1 MSTKSY
7 AQKSIEARQQ
17 FEAFTNSFLLTGTV
31 KKAGSFITNG
41 ITRFVFT
48 IQRDCNSDNKT
59 EVFYTAGA
67 ESNYLVFLLINA
79 SQVAVGDK
87 VSFFVDINNPETI
100 DFIETIA
107 PSDEE
112 TRELDRT

>member
-1 MSTKSY
+1 MQTNRY
-7 AQKSIEARQQ
+7 AQRNLEARQQ
-17 FEAFTNSFLLTGTV
+17 FESFTSTALLTGTV
-31 KKAGSFITNG
+31 KRAGNLVING
-41 ITRFVFT
+41 ISQFIFT
-48 IQRDCNSDNKT
+48 IQIDGKCDSKT

-67 ESNYLVFLLINA
+67 ESNYLSILLMNA

-87 VSFFVDINNPETI
+87 VSLFVDIDHPEKI

-107 PSDEE
+107 PSEEE